1 MLDEEIQC
9 MNCSKN
15 IINQKNT
22 NFILYTTP
30 LTKEET
36 ISSLNNIIET
46 QNLPDIKTGVCVSCL
61 YEYLNSIKDRLKN
74 EEEKHEDCIKALKDL
89 LLDLSYQKE
98 IKNIIE
104 SSLVENEIKEIKE
117 QDKKYRT
124 LNLNTKRK
132 ALEEKIKEQKNEYK
146 KLKEEESDI
155 LFKLNKNERIQEEKI
170 KYKEKLIIKKQYL
183 QKYYEKIIKQD

>member
-15 IINQKNT
+15 IINQENT

-124 LNLNTKRK
+124 LNTKRK

-155 LFKLNKNERIQEEKI
+155 LFKLNENERI
-170 KYKEKLIIKKQYL
+170 
-183 QKYYEKIIKQD
+183 

>member
-1 MLDEEIQC
+1 MCKL
-9 MNCSKN
+9 
-15 IINQKNT
+15 
-22 NFILYTTP
+22 FIW
-30 LTKEET
+30 
-36 ISSLNNIIET
+36 
-46 QNLPDIKTGVCVSCL
+46 KTGVCVSCL

-124 LNLNTKRK
+124 LNTKRK

-155 LFKLNKNERIQEEKI
+155 LFKLNENERIQEEKI
-170 KYKEKLIIKKQYL
+170 KYKEKLIMKKQYL

>member
-1 MLDEEIQC
+1 MYQ
-9 MNCSKN
+9 
-15 IINQKNT
+15 
-22 NFILYTTP
+22 
-30 LTKEET
+30 
-36 ISSLNNIIET
+36 
-46 QNLPDIKTGVCVSCL
+46 G
-61 YEYLNSIKDRLKN
+61 
-74 EEEKHEDCIKALKDL
+74 LKDL

-124 LNLNTKRK
+124 LNTKRR

-155 LFKLNKNERIQEEKI
+155 LFKLNENERIQEEKI
-170 KYKEKLIIKKQYL
+170 KYKEKFIMKKQYL

>member
-15 IINQKNT
+15 IINQENT

-61 YEYLNSIKDRLKN
+61 YEYLISIKERLN
-74 EEEKHEDCIKALKDL
+74 EEEEKHMDCIKALKDL

-124 LNLNTKRK
+124 LNTKRK

-155 LFKLNKNERIQEEKI
+155 LFKLNENERIQEEKI
-170 KYKEKLIIKKQYL
+170 KYKEKLIMKKQYL

>member
-124 LNLNTKRK
+124 LNTKRK

-170 KYKEKLIIKKQYL
+170 KYKEKLIMKKQYL

>member
-15 IINQKNT
+15 IINQENT

-74 EEEKHEDCIKALKDL
+74 EEEKHEDCIKVLKDL

-124 LNLNTKRK
+124 LNTKRK

-155 LFKLNKNERIQEEKI
+155 LFKLNENERIQEEKI
-170 KYKEKLIIKKQYL
+170 KYKEKLIMKKQYL

>member
-15 IINQKNT
+15 IINQENT

-74 EEEKHEDCIKALKDL
+74 EEKKHEDCIKALKDL

-124 LNLNTKRK
+124 LYTKRK
-132 ALEEKIKEQKNEYK
+132 VFEEKIKEQKNGYK

-155 LFKLNKNERIQEEKI
+155 LFKLNENERIQEEKI
-170 KYKEKLIIKKQYL
+170 KYKEKLIMKKQYL

>member
-46 QNLPDIKTGVCVSCL
+46 QNLPDIKTGICVSCL

-124 LNLNTKRK
+124 LYTKRK
-132 ALEEKIKEQKNEYK
+132 VFEEKIKEQKNEYK

-155 LFKLNKNERIQEEKI
+155 LFKLNENERIQEEKI
-170 KYKEKLIIKKQYL
+170 KYKEKLIMKKQYL
-183 QKYYEKIIKQD
+183 QKY

>member
-15 IINQKNT
+15 IINQENT

-124 LNLNTKRK
+124 LNTKRK
-132 ALEEKIKEQKNEYK
+132 AKEQKNEYK

-155 LFKLNKNERIQEEKI
+155 LFKLNENERIQEEKI
-170 KYKEKLIIKKQYL
+170 KYKEKLIMKKQYL

>member
-15 IINQKNT
+15 IINQENT

-74 EEEKHEDCIKALKDL
+74 EEEKHEDCIKVLKDL

-124 LNLNTKRK
+124 LNTKRK

-155 LFKLNKNERIQEEKI
+155 LFKLNENERIQEEKI
-170 KYKEKLIIKKQYL
+170 KYKEKLIMKKQYL
-183 QKYYEKIIKQD
+183 LKYNEKIIKQD